1 MLLPDVLRQKFWN
14 RLSGKARDD
23 QPWVL
28 KELPEGKKSLHYPSP
43 PGLMGSKSCQ
53 VDDCHPCFYHL
64 SPNFHSLFYSSFSL
78 YSKCSVE
85 KLKVCLI
92 EKNFYIEKV
101 AEKSTCK
108 QLQWIFLYISWPFLC
123 LLFLIDIYH
132 SVQIFTLLFLV
143 SIINLSPTPLRNII
157 NLSPVLAKIIFN
169 GYIVFHLWTD
179 QNLLK
184 YIAIREMLPFFAKI
198 KFPIHIPP

>member
-1 MLLPDVLRQKFWN
+1 MLLPDVLRQKFWH

-23 QPWVL
+23 QPWIL

-53 VDDCHPCFYHL
+53 INDCHPCFYHL

-92 EKNFYIEKV
+92 EKNFWYR
-101 AEKSTCK
+101 KSSRK
-108 QLQWIFLYISWPFLC
+108 NQ
-123 LLFLIDIYH
+123 
-132 SVQIFTLLFLV
+132 
-143 SIINLSPTPLRNII
+143 
-157 NLSPVLAKIIFN
+157 
-169 GYIVFHLWTD
+169 
-179 QNLLK
+179 
-184 YIAIREMLPFFAKI
+184 FAKSYNDYFCIFHDLFMLAFPNWYIPLCTDFYSAFSSEHHKSFSYTI
-198 KFPIHIPP
+198 KTHHKSFSYACKDNF